1 MHLLGARIVT
11 AYFIKYKCIQLYNN
25 TKGGSMDQIWSVIG
39 QYAFPIVACVVMGW
53 YVKYIQDNYR
63 KDISDISTRHK
74 EEMDKVTTALNNN
87 TLAIQRLTDY
97 IEKDND

>member
-1 MHLLGARIVT
+1 
-11 AYFIKYKCIQLYNN
+11 
-25 TKGGSMDQIWSVIG
+25 MDQIWSAIG

-74 EEMDKVTTALNNN
+74 DEMDKVTEALNNN
-87 TLAIQRLTDY
+87 TQAIQKLTDY
-97 IEKDND
+97 IERL

>member
-1 MHLLGARIVT
+1 
-11 AYFIKYKCIQLYNN
+11 
-25 TKGGSMDQIWSVIG
+25 MDQIWSAIG

-74 EEMDKVTTALNNN
+74 EEMDKVTQALNNN
-87 TLAIQRLTDY
+87 TLAIQKLTDY
-97 IEKDND
+97 IGKDAR

>member
-1 MHLLGARIVT
+1 
-11 AYFIKYKCIQLYNN
+11 
-25 TKGGSMDQIWSVIG
+25 MDQIWSAIG

-74 EEMDKVTTALNNN
+74 EEMTQVIEALNNN
-87 TLAIQRLTDY
+87 TQAIQKLTDY
-97 IEKDND
+97 IERL

>member
-1 MHLLGARIVT
+1 
-11 AYFIKYKCIQLYNN
+11 
-25 TKGGSMDQIWSVIG
+25 MDQIWRVIG

-63 KDISDISTRHK
+63 KDISDISARHK
-74 EEMDKVTTALNNN
+74 EEMDKVTQALNNN

-97 IEKDND
+97 IDKDNV

>member
-1 MHLLGARIVT
+1 
-11 AYFIKYKCIQLYNN
+11 
-25 TKGGSMDQIWSVIG
+25 MDQIWSAIG

-74 EEMDKVTTALNNN
+74 EEMDKVTQALNNN
-87 TLAIQRLTDY
+87 TLAIQKLTDY
-97 IEKDND
+97 IGKDAS